1 MSRRFTAWVAALAA
15 AALTACAASPRELAY
30 DADGYPGRPYED
42 GAFGPPVPGR
52 YGGFGEE
59 DWRYGRFTPVQ
70 VDPEPMLY
78 NLDVAQQVNNS
89 PASGIPLGPVDLF
102 FLVSSE
108 DDPYD
113 DDPGAD
119 SDLGGVMPFVRIPF

>member
-1 MSRRFTAWVAALAA
+1 MSGRFTAWAAALAA
-15 AALTACAASPRELAY
+15 AALTACAVSPRELAY
-30 DADGYPGRPYED
+30 DADGTPGRPYPD
-42 GAFGPPVPGR
+42 GAYGPSVPGR

-59 DWRYGRFTPVQ
+59 DWRYGRFRPAQ

-78 NLDVAQQVNNS
+78 NGDMAQQVNNS
-89 PASGIPLGPVDLF
+89 PMSGIPLGPVDLF

-113 DDPGAD
+113 DDLGAG
-119 SDLGGVMPFVRIPF
+119 SDFYGVMPFIRIPF